1 MFSITHQ
8 TVTRLSVRETKDEDE
23 ADRLLLSA
31 PLWPGEAPS
40 ERPRQSAEV
49 KWAL

>member
-31 PLWPGEAPS
+31 PLRPGEAPS

-49 KWAL
+49 K